1 MSQLCQSTES
11 MDISEQA
18 ILIDQSIQ
26 TIDTLKKDSIVQ
38 CFLLS
43 TDAIPISICMT
54 KSSDEYLRIS
64 SNEDNNSRN
73 NSILDRFCSDI
84 VPRIQHNIECLTLDA
99 FSTDRVV
106 RIGNYSKLHKITL
119 RNV

>member
-1 MSQLCQSTES
+1 
-11 MDISEQA
+11 
-18 ILIDQSIQ
+18 
-26 TIDTLKKDSIVQ
+26 
-38 CFLLS
+38 
-43 TDAIPISICMT
+43 
-54 KSSDEYLRIS
+54 RIS